1 MRLYNTLS
9 ILTYLYPI
17 YKYNSYRASI
27 ILFNGVVYHAI
38 LPENKYFM
46 IYDCFINFLI
56 SCYTAYYCPKLF
68 FKGLFCIMIF
78 LSNNY
83 LFYNNYINGVISE
96 IIHTLSIHFPFLLML
111 IIHLK
116 LDKIQ
121 SITY

>member
-17 YKYNSYRASI
+17 YKYQSYRAAI
-27 ILFNGVVYHAI
+27 ILLNGIIYHAI
-38 LPENKYFM
+38 IPGNKYFM
-46 IYDCFINFLI
+46 IYDCIINFFI
-56 SCYTAYYCPKLF
+56 SFYTAYYCRKLL

-78 LSNNY
+78 LLNDY
-83 LFYNNYINGVISE
+83 LFYNNYINGVTSE